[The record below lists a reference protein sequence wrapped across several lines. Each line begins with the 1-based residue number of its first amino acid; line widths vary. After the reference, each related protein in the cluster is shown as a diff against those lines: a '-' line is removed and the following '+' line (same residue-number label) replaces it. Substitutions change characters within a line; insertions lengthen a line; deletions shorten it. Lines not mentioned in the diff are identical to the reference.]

1 MTPSKRT
8 SFKRCIPLFILSVFV
23 LFMDQITKWLAVENL
38 TLHTPVPIC
47 PFFNLFLTYNK
58 GVSFS
63 LFSST
68 NPLTPVYLSLMG
80 LLICFIVLYWMI
92 KEKDFL
98 IQAGLAYILGGAIG
112 NIIDRIRLGH
122 VVDFLDVYYKTHH
135 WPAFNVADSFIC
147 LGALI
152 IFIRIFFTKE
162 EDKK

>member
-1 MTPSKRT
+1 M
-8 SFKRCIPLFILSVFV
+8 SVFV
-23 LFMDQITKWLAVENL
+23 LFMDQITKWLTVENL
-38 TLHTPVPIC
+38 PIHTPVPC
-47 PFFNLFLTYNK
+47 FPFFNLFLTYNK

-80 LLICFIVLYWMI
+80 LLICLIVLYWMI

-98 IQAGLAYILGGAIG
+98 IQTGLACILGGAIG

-147 LGALI
+147 LGAFI